1 MIDIP
6 FDPCYNNHS
15 FFRYNKIKGGYVM
28 KKLLSLC
35 LALCLC
41 FGLVSFASA
50 DDTITL
56 TFAET
61 MTSPE
66 RTLVLQKTI
75 EAYEAEHPGIKVELV
90 SPPYES
96 AETKVASMLA
106 AKQDV
111 DIVEIR
117 DNTVGAWIN
126 NDFLLKLDDLVA
138 AWDGK
143 TELID
148 AALLAGASMG
158 DATYFIPQYLYVKA
172 LMVRTDILAKLGVT
186 EMPKTTDEFLAVCKQ
201 ITDASKGQYAFALR
215 GIGSPCKTTD
225 IMWATEVPNLRTNNL
240 YLTEDGTFFMDTEG
254 GRKAM
259 KDYLEL
265 FTACCPPDSVGW
277 GYNDQINGFVSGTT
291 PFLVQ
296 DPDAVGSVSGSLK
309 PDQYTAIPMPV
320 GASGKRYLDYGF
332 AGLAVAAN
340 SAHPQEA
347 FDFITYMISAKVN
360 ASICEFYGALPVNKG
375 AYEASA
381 MFELPVYK
389 AWADEMA
396 DAATVFTRFPLDDPR
411 FAEYSSTVHLAAI
424 QSYLLGQSTAEDMIK
439 TCKDFWSN

>member
-1 MIDIP
+1 
-6 FDPCYNNHS
+6 
-15 FFRYNKIKGGYVM
+15 M
-28 KKLLSLC
+28 KKLIMLC
-35 LALCLC
+35 MALILAL
-41 FGLVSFASA
+41 GFANGVMA
-50 DDTITL
+50 QDKVTL

-66 RTLVLQKTI
+66 RTLVLQNAI
-75 EAYEAEHPGIKVELV
+75 DAFVAEHPNISVELV

-106 AKQDV
+106 AGQEV

-117 DNTVGAWIN
+117 DNSVGAWIN
-126 NDFLLKLDDLVA
+126 NGFLYKLDDLVA
-138 AWDGK
+138 GWDGK
-143 TELID
+143 DQLVD
-148 AALLAGASMG
+148 AALLAGSSMG

-172 LMVRTDILAKLGVT
+172 LMVRTDILEKLGVT

-201 ITDASKGQYAFALR
+201 ITDPASGQYAFALR

-225 IMWATEVPNLRTNNL
+225 IMFATEIPGLRLDNF
-240 YLTEDGTFFMDTEG
+240 YLTEDGTFFLDTDG
-254 GRKAM
+254 GRKAL
-259 KDYLEL
+259 KDYYEL
-265 FTACCPPDSVGW
+265 FTEACPPDSVNW
-277 GYNDQINGFVSGTT
+277 GYNDQINGFVSGIT

-296 DPDAVGSVSGSLK
+296 DPDAVGSVSGSLS
-309 PDQYTAIPMPV
+309 PDQYTAIPMPL
-320 GASGKRYLDYGF
+320 GASGTRYLDYGY

-340 SAHPQEA
+340 SAHPEEA
-347 FDFITYMISAKVN
+347 FELIKYMISAEVN

-396 DAATVFTRFPLDDPR
+396 DEATVFTKFPLEDPR
-411 FAEYSSTVHLAAI
+411 FTEYASTVHLAAI
-424 QSYLLGQSTAEDMIK
+424 QSYLLGQSDAEEFIK
-439 TCKDFWSN
+439 TCKDFWNY

>member
-1 MIDIP
+1 
-6 FDPCYNNHS
+6 
-15 FFRYNKIKGGYVM
+15 M
-28 KKLLSLC
+28 KKSVLFSLIMVF
-35 LALCLC
+35 LFSLTAAS
-41 FGLVSFASA
+41 VFAA
-50 DDTITL
+50 DGDITL

-66 RTLVLQKTI
+66 RTLVLEQAIKDF
-75 EAYEAEHPGIKVELV
+75 EADHPNIKVELV

-106 AKQDV
+106 AGQEV

-117 DNTVGAWIN
+117 DNSVGAWIN
-126 NDFLLKLDDLVA
+126 NSFLYKLDDLVA
-138 AWDGK
+138 GWDGK
-143 TELID
+143 TELVD
-148 AALLAGASMG
+148 AALLAGSSMG

-186 EMPKTTDEFLAVCKQ
+186 EMPKTTDEFLAIAKK
-201 ITDASKGQYAFALR
+201 ITDPAKGQYAFALR

-225 IMWATEVPNLRTNNL
+225 IMWATEVSDISTENL
-240 YLTEDGTFFMDTEG
+240 YLTNDGTFYMDTDG
-254 GRKAM
+254 GRKAI
-259 KDYLEL
+259 KNYLEL
-265 FTACCPPDSVGW
+265 YKEACPPDSVNW

-296 DPDAVGSVSGSLK
+296 DPDAVGSVSASLT
-309 PDQYTAIPMPV
+309 PDQYTAIPIPL

-332 AGLAVAAN
+332 AGLGVAAN
-340 SAHPQEA
+340 SAHPAEA
-347 FDFITYMISAKVN
+347 FEFIQYMVSAKVN

-375 AYEASA
+375 AYESSA

-396 DAATVFTRFPLDDPR
+396 DPNTVFTKFPLSDPR
-411 FAEYSSTVHLAAI
+411 FTEYASTVHLAAV
-424 QSYLLGQSTAEDMIK
+424 QSYLLGQSTAEDLIK
-439 TCKDFWSN
+439 TCKDYWGY

>member
-1 MIDIP
+1 
-6 FDPCYNNHS
+6 
-15 FFRYNKIKGGYVM
+15 M
-28 KKLLSLC
+28 KKIIMLC
-35 LALCLC
+35 MALILAL
-41 FGLVSFASA
+41 GFANGVMA
-50 DDTITL
+50 QDKVTL

-66 RTLVLQKTI
+66 RTLVLQNAI
-75 EAYEAEHPGIKVELV
+75 DAFVADHPNINVELV

-106 AKQDV
+106 AGQEV

-117 DNTVGAWIN
+117 DNSVGAWIN
-126 NDFLLKLDDLVA
+126 NGFLYGLDDLVA
-138 AWDGK
+138 DWDGK
-143 TELID
+143 DQLVD

-172 LMVRTDILAKLGVT
+172 LMVRTDILEKLGVT

-201 ITDASKGQYAFALR
+201 ITDPSKGQYAFALR

-225 IMWATEVPNLRTNNL
+225 IMWATEVSNLRLDNF
-240 YLTEDGTFFMDTEG
+240 YLTEDGTFFMDTDG
-254 GRKAM
+254 GRKAVN
-259 KDYLEL
+259 DYLEL
-265 FTACCPPDSVGW
+265 FKEACPPDSVNW
-277 GYNDQINGFVSGTT
+277 GYNDQINGFVSGIT

-296 DPDAVGSVSGSLK
+296 DPDAVGSVMGSLS

-320 GASGKRYLDYGF
+320 GASGTRYLDYGY

-340 SAHPQEA
+340 SEHPAEA
-347 FDFITYMISAKVN
+347 FEFIKYMISAEVN

-375 AYEASA
+375 AYESSE

-396 DAATVFTRFPLDDPR
+396 DEATVFTKFPLEDPR
-411 FAEYSSTVHLAAI
+411 FTEYSSTVHLAAI
-424 QSYLLGQSTAEDMIK
+424 QSYLLGQSTAEEFIQ
-439 TCKDFWSN
+439 TCKDFWGY

>member
-1 MIDIP
+1 
-6 FDPCYNNHS
+6 
-15 FFRYNKIKGGYVM
+15 M
-28 KKLLSLC
+28 KKLLALC
-35 LALCLC
+35 LAMLLTLSL
-41 FGLVSFASA
+41 FVGAYA
-50 DDTITL
+50 DEKVTL

-66 RTLVLQKTI
+66 RTLVLEDAIK
-75 EAYEAEHPGIKVELV
+75 AYEADHPNVTIELV

-106 AKQDV
+106 AGQEV

-117 DNTVGAWIN
+117 DNSVGAWIN
-126 NDFLLKLDDLVA
+126 NGFLYKLDDLVA
-138 AWDGK
+138 DWDGK
-143 TELID
+143 DQLVD

-158 DATYFIPQYLYVKA
+158 DATFFIPQYLYVKA
-172 LMVRTDILAKLGVT
+172 LMVRTDILDKLGVT
-186 EMPKTTDEFLAVCKQ
+186 EMPTTTDEFLAVCKQ
-201 ITDASKGQYAFALR
+201 ITDPSKGQYAFALR

-225 IMWATEVPNLRTNNL
+225 IMFATEVPNPRLDNF
-240 YLTEDGTFFMDTEG
+240 YLTEDGTFYMDTDG
-254 GRKAM
+254 GRKALAN
-259 KDYLEL
+259 YLDL
-265 FTACCPPDSVGW
+265 FQNCCPPDSVNW

-296 DPDAVGSVSGSLK
+296 DPDAVGSVSGSLS
-309 PDQYTAIPMPV
+309 PDQYTAIPMPL
-320 GASGKRYLDYGF
+320 GDSGTRYLDYGF

-340 SAHPQEA
+340 SEHPAEA
-347 FDFITYMISAKVN
+347 FDFVKYMISAEVN

-396 DAATVFTRFPLDDPR
+396 DEHTVYTKFPLEDPR
-411 FAEYSSTVHLAAI
+411 FTEYASTVHLAAI

-439 TCKDFWSN
+439 TCKDFWGY

>member
-1 MIDIP
+1 
-6 FDPCYNNHS
+6 
-15 FFRYNKIKGGYVM
+15 M
-28 KKLLSLC
+28 KKLLALC
-35 LALCLC
+35 LAMLLTLSL
-41 FGLVSFASA
+41 FVGAYA
-50 DDTITL
+50 EEKITL

-66 RTLVLQKTI
+66 RTLVLEDAIK
-75 EAYEAEHPGIKVELV
+75 AYEADHPNVTIELV

-106 AKQDV
+106 AGQEV

-117 DNTVGAWIN
+117 DNSVGAWIN
-126 NDFLLKLDDLVA
+126 NGFLYKLDDLVA
-138 AWDGK
+138 DWDGK
-143 TELID
+143 DQLVD

-158 DATYFIPQYLYVKA
+158 DATFFIPQYLYVKA
-172 LMVRTDILAKLGVT
+172 LMVRTDILEKLGVT
-186 EMPKTTDEFLAVCKQ
+186 EMPATTDEFLAVCKQ
-201 ITDASKGQYAFALR
+201 ITDPAKGQYAFALR

-225 IMWATEVPNLRTNNL
+225 IMFATEIPDLRLDNF

-254 GRKAM
+254 GRKALAN
-259 KDYLEL
+259 YLDL
-265 FTACCPPDSVGW
+265 FQNCCPPDSVNW

-296 DPDAVGSVSGSLK
+296 DPDAVGSVSGSLS
-309 PDQYTAIPMPV
+309 PDQYTAIPMPL
-320 GASGKRYLDYGF
+320 GASGTRYLDYGF

-340 SAHPQEA
+340 SEHPAEA
-347 FDFITYMISAKVN
+347 FDFVKYMISAEVN

-375 AYEASA
+375 AYEASE
-381 MFELPVYK
+381 MFELPVYN

-396 DAATVFTRFPLDDPR
+396 DEHTVFTKFPLEDPR
-411 FAEYSSTVHLAAI
+411 FTEYSSTVHLAAI

-439 TCKDFWSN
+439 TCKDFWGY

>member
-1 MIDIP
+1 
-6 FDPCYNNHS
+6 
-15 FFRYNKIKGGYVM
+15 M
-28 KKLLSLC
+28 KKTIMLC
-35 LALCLC
+35 LAMILLL
-41 FGLVSFASA
+41 GIASGVLA
-50 DDTITL
+50 DDTVTL

-66 RTLVLQKTI
+66 RTLVLQKAI
-75 EAYEAEHPGIKVELV
+75 EAFEAEHPNIKVELV

-106 AKQDV
+106 AGQEV

-117 DNTVGAWIN
+117 DNSVGAWIN
-126 NDFLLKLDDLVA
+126 NGFLYGLDDLVKD
-138 AWDGK
+138 WDGK
-143 TELID
+143 DQLVD

-172 LMVRTDILAKLGVT
+172 LMVRTDILEKLGVT
-186 EMPKTTDEFLAVCKQ
+186 EMPKTTDEFLAVAKQ
-201 ITDASKGQYAFALR
+201 ITDPAKGQYGFALR

-225 IMWATEVPNLRTNNL
+225 IMWATEVSDLRLDNF

-254 GRKAM
+254 GRKAVN
-259 KDYLEL
+259 DYLEL
-265 FTACCPPDSVGW
+265 FKEACPPDSVNW
-277 GYNDQINGFVSGTT
+277 GYNDQINGFVSGIT

-296 DPDAVGSVSGSLK
+296 DPDAVGSVMGSLS
-309 PDQYTAIPMPV
+309 PDQYTAIPMPI
-320 GASGKRYLDYGF
+320 GASGKRYLDYGY

-340 SAHPQEA
+340 SEHPAEA
-347 FDFITYMISAKVN
+347 FEFIKYMISAEVN

-375 AYEASA
+375 AYESSE

-396 DAATVFTRFPLDDPR
+396 DEATIFTKFPLEDPR
-411 FAEYSSTVHLAAI
+411 FTEYASTVHLAAI
-424 QSYLLGQSTAEDMIK
+424 QSYLLGQSSAEEFIQ
-439 TCKDFWSN
+439 TCKDFWGY

>member
-1 MIDIP
+1 
-6 FDPCYNNHS
+6 
-15 FFRYNKIKGGYVM
+15 M
-28 KKLLSLC
+28 KKIIMLC
-35 LALCLC
+35 MALILAL
-41 FGLVSFASA
+41 GFANGVMA
-50 DDTITL
+50 QDKVTL

-66 RTLVLQKTI
+66 RTLVLQNAI
-75 EAYEAEHPGIKVELV
+75 DAFVADHPNINVELV

-106 AKQDV
+106 AGQEV

-117 DNTVGAWIN
+117 DNSVGAWIN
-126 NDFLLKLDDLVA
+126 NGFLYGLDDLVA
-138 AWDGK
+138 DWDGK
-143 TELID
+143 DQLVD

-172 LMVRTDILAKLGVT
+172 LMVRTDILEKLGVT

-201 ITDASKGQYAFALR
+201 ITDPAKGQYAFALR

-225 IMWATEVPNLRTNNL
+225 IMWATEVPNLRLDNF
-240 YLTEDGTFFMDTEG
+240 YLTEDGTFFMDTDG
-254 GRKAM
+254 GRKAVN
-259 KDYLEL
+259 DYLEL
-265 FTACCPPDSVGW
+265 FKEACPPDSVNW
-277 GYNDQINGFVSGTT
+277 GYNDQINGFVSGIT

-296 DPDAVGSVSGSLK
+296 DPDAVGSVMGSLS

-320 GASGKRYLDYGF
+320 GASGTRYLDYGY

-340 SAHPQEA
+340 SEHPAEA
-347 FDFITYMISAKVN
+347 FEFIKYMISAEVN

-375 AYEASA
+375 AYESSE

-396 DAATVFTRFPLDDPR
+396 DEATVFTKFPLEDPR
-411 FAEYSSTVHLAAI
+411 FTEYSSTVHLAAI
-424 QSYLLGQSTAEDMIK
+424 QSYLLGQSTAEEFIQ
-439 TCKDFWSN
+439 TCKDFWGY

>member
-1 MIDIP
+1 
-6 FDPCYNNHS
+6 
-15 FFRYNKIKGGYVM
+15 M
-28 KKLLSLC
+28 KKLLALC
-35 LALCLC
+35 LAMLLTLSL
-41 FGLVSFASA
+41 FVGAYA
-50 DDTITL
+50 EEKITL

-66 RTLVLQKTI
+66 RTLVLEDAIQ
-75 EAYEAEHPGIKVELV
+75 AYEAHHPKVTIELD

-106 AKQDV
+106 AGQEV

-117 DNTVGAWIN
+117 DNSVGAWIN
-126 NDFLLKLDDLVA
+126 NGFLYKLDDLVA
-138 AWDGK
+138 DWDGK
-143 TELID
+143 DQLVD

-158 DATYFIPQYLYVKA
+158 DATFFIPQYLYVKA
-172 LMVRTDILAKLGVT
+172 LMVRTDILEKLGVT
-186 EMPKTTDEFLAVCKQ
+186 EMPATTDEFLAVCKQ
-201 ITDASKGQYAFALR
+201 ITDPAKGQYAFALR

-225 IMWATEVPNLRTNNL
+225 IMFATEIPDLRLDNF

-254 GRKAM
+254 GRKALAN
-259 KDYLEL
+259 YLDL
-265 FTACCPPDSVGW
+265 FQNCCPPDSVNW

-296 DPDAVGSVSGSLK
+296 DPDAVGSVSGSLS
-309 PDQYTAIPMPV
+309 PDQYTAIPMPL
-320 GASGKRYLDYGF
+320 GASGTRYLDYGF

-340 SAHPQEA
+340 SEHPAEA
-347 FDFITYMISAKVN
+347 FDFVKYMISAEVN

-375 AYEASA
+375 AYEASE

-396 DAATVFTRFPLDDPR
+396 DEHTVFTKFPLEDPR
-411 FAEYSSTVHLAAI
+411 FTEYSSTVHLAAI

-439 TCKDFWSN
+439 TCKDFWGY

>member
-1 MIDIP
+1 
-6 FDPCYNNHS
+6 
-15 FFRYNKIKGGYVM
+15 M
-28 KKLLSLC
+28 KRIVALC
-35 LALCLC
+35 LAIVLL
-41 FGLVSFASA
+41 LSFTMGVLAE
-50 DDTITL
+50 DKVTL

-66 RTLVLQKTI
+66 RTLVLENAIKAF
-75 EAYEAEHPGIKVELV
+75 EAAHPGITVELV

-106 AKQDV
+106 AGQEV

-117 DNTVGAWIN
+117 DNSVGAWIN
-126 NDFLLKLDDLVA
+126 NGFLYKLDDLVA
-138 AWDGK
+138 GWDGK
-143 TELID
+143 DQLVD
-148 AALLAGASMG
+148 AALLAGSSMG

-172 LMVRTDILAKLGVT
+172 LMVRTDILEKLGVT

-201 ITDASKGQYAFALR
+201 ITDPASGQYAFALR

-225 IMWATEVPNLRTNNL
+225 IMFATEIPVLRLDNF
-240 YLTEDGTFFMDTEG
+240 YLTEDGTFFLDTDG
-254 GRKAM
+254 GRKAL
-259 KDYLEL
+259 KDYYEL
-265 FTACCPPDSVGW
+265 FTEACPPDSVNW
-277 GYNDQINGFVSGTT
+277 GYNDQINGFVSGIT

-296 DPDAVGSVSGSLK
+296 DPDAVGSVMGSLS
-309 PDQYTAIPMPV
+309 PDQYTAIPMPL
-320 GASGKRYLDYGF
+320 GASGTRYLDYGY

-340 SAHPQEA
+340 SAHPEEA
-347 FDFITYMISAKVN
+347 FELIKYMISAEVN

-396 DAATVFTRFPLDDPR
+396 DEATVFTKFPLEDPR
-411 FAEYSSTVHLAAI
+411 FTEYASTVHLAAI
-424 QSYLLGQSTAEDMIK
+424 QSYLLGQSDAEEFIK
-439 TCKDFWSN
+439 TCKDFWNY

>member
-1 MIDIP
+1 
-6 FDPCYNNHS
+6 
-15 FFRYNKIKGGYVM
+15 M
-28 KKLLSLC
+28 KKTIMLC
-35 LALCLC
+35 LAMILLL
-41 FGLVSFASA
+41 GIASGVLA
-50 DDTITL
+50 DDTVTL

-66 RTLVLQKTI
+66 RTLVLQKAI
-75 EAYEAEHPGIKVELV
+75 EAFEAEHPNIKVELV

-106 AKQDV
+106 AGQEV

-117 DNTVGAWIN
+117 DNSVGAWIN
-126 NDFLLKLDDLVA
+126 NGFLYGLDDLVKD
-138 AWDGK
+138 WDGK
-143 TELID
+143 DQLVD

-172 LMVRTDILAKLGVT
+172 LMVRTDILEKLGVT

-201 ITDASKGQYAFALR
+201 ITDPSKGQYAFALR

-225 IMWATEVPNLRTNNL
+225 IMWATEVSDLRLDNF

-254 GRKAM
+254 GRKAVN
-259 KDYLEL
+259 DYLEL
-265 FTACCPPDSVGW
+265 FKEACPPDSVNW
-277 GYNDQINGFVSGTT
+277 GYNDQINGFVSGIT

-296 DPDAVGSVSGSLK
+296 DPDAVGSVMGSLS

-320 GASGKRYLDYGF
+320 GASGTRYLDYGY

-340 SAHPQEA
+340 SEHPAEA
-347 FDFITYMISAKVN
+347 FEFIKYMISAEVN

-375 AYEASA
+375 AYESSE

-396 DAATVFTRFPLDDPR
+396 DEATVFTKFPLEDPR
-411 FAEYSSTVHLAAI
+411 FTEYASTVHLAAI
-424 QSYLLGQSTAEDMIK
+424 QSYLLGQSTAEEFIQ
-439 TCKDFWSN
+439 TCKDFWGY

>member
-1 MIDIP
+1 
-6 FDPCYNNHS
+6 
-15 FFRYNKIKGGYVM
+15 M
-28 KKLLSLC
+28 KKLLALC
-35 LALCLC
+35 LAMLLTLSL
-41 FGLVSFASA
+41 FVGAYA
-50 DDTITL
+50 DEKVTL

-66 RTLVLQKTI
+66 RTLVLEDAIK
-75 EAYEAEHPGIKVELV
+75 AYETDHPNVTIELV

-106 AKQDV
+106 AGQEV

-117 DNTVGAWIN
+117 DNSVGAWIN
-126 NDFLLKLDDLVA
+126 NGFLYKLDDLVA
-138 AWDGK
+138 DWDGK
-143 TELID
+143 DQLVD

-158 DATYFIPQYLYVKA
+158 DATFFIPQYLYVKA
-172 LMVRTDILAKLGVT
+172 LMVRTDILDKLGVT
-186 EMPKTTDEFLAVCKQ
+186 EMPTTTDEFLAVCKQ
-201 ITDASKGQYAFALR
+201 ITDPSKGQYAFALR

-225 IMWATEVPNLRTNNL
+225 IMFATEVPNLRLDNF
-240 YLTEDGTFFMDTEG
+240 YLTEDGTFYMDTDG
-254 GRKAM
+254 GRKALAN
-259 KDYLEL
+259 YLDL
-265 FTACCPPDSVGW
+265 FQNCCPPDSVNW

-296 DPDAVGSVSGSLK
+296 DPDAVGSVSGSLS
-309 PDQYTAIPMPV
+309 PDQYTAIPMPL
-320 GASGKRYLDYGF
+320 GDSGTRYLDYGF

-340 SAHPQEA
+340 SEHPAEA
-347 FDFITYMISAKVN
+347 FDFVKYMISAEVN

-396 DAATVFTRFPLDDPR
+396 DEHTVFTKFPLEDPR
-411 FAEYSSTVHLAAI
+411 FTEYASTVHLAAI

-439 TCKDFWSN
+439 TCKDFWGY